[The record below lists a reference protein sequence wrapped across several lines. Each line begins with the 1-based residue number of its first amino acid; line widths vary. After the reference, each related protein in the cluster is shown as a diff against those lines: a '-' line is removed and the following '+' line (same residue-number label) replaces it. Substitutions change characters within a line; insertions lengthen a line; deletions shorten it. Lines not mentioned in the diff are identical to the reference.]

1 MIYGPTNALIG
12 TWQFG
17 AFNGSGG
24 NGGDDD
30 DDVTPPTVT
39 QVSSSDTGFSG
50 VQAGDLLVV
59 MPNTR
64 TGSWS
69 GDALTITATGY
80 TTLEVAAYRDDD
92 SDRRAVAILIKEA
105 NGTESG
111 TVSCS
116 WSSGASTY
124 TTIYQIYRGSTTW
137 TYNSESGEAD
147 NGGNHISGET
157 TSLPTIS
164 GLSTSS
170 SANVL
175 SIGALVVRDNPGTVT
190 MTNLGSQDSS
200 MFNNCYTFTEF
211 NYGDAVTETDMSWT
225 TPQLA
230 TGILLQIECTD

>member
-137 TYNSESGEAD
+137 TYNSESGEAS
-147 NGGNHISGET
+147 NGGGSGS
-157 TSLPTIS
+157 TSIPTIS
-164 GLSTSS
+164 GLASSTTD
-170 SANVL
+170 NVM
-175 SIGALVVRDNPGTVT
+175 SIGALVTRDNPGTVT

-200 MFNNCYTFTEF
+200 VYNNCFTFTEF
-211 NYGDAVTETDMSWT
+211 TYGSAVTTTDMSWT
-225 TPQLA
+225 TTRLA